1 MLNATEVAEQIRNGF
16 NLKLVEFTMLW
27 GLSNDAFLKVTIA
40 ITMQDVLKITIIN
53 SENYAYNEEI
63 VKYIFNKIV
72 ELQNQG
78 ITLGTATSVLTK
90 YFSGIENRLKM
101 QIKIDR
107 NNCIEELKKYSEL
120 EGHIELIKQI
130 YSKI

>member
-1 MLNATEVAEQIRNGF
+1 
-16 NLKLVEFTMLW
+16 MLW